1 MHRSFRSHMCGK
13 DREVSGDV
21 LVSIR
26 ALHQP
31 SQAQHLTLLAQAA
44 DEGDEPAHDR
54 RLSCQP
60 LPAHESGVSHRTL
73 PPALPR
79 GLRGSGGVI
88 ESHRGTRGGK
98 TDRQF
103 VFTKHLFFASH
114 ATPSRDMYFIL
125 HRQLCLDMFW
135 VVGLHIYSHLP
146 FRFLPQMDKNLAC
159 INLPLVPTYL
169 PTSEGAY
176 FKSVT
181 KIPTHSKAI
190 S

>member
-1 MHRSFRSHMCGK
+1 MYGK

-73 PPALPR
+73 PSALPR

-88 ESHRGTRGGK
+88 ESHRGTWGGK

-103 VFTKHLFFASH
+103 VFAKHSFFLRPH
-114 ATPSRDMYFIL
+114 ATPSRGHILYFAPSAL
-125 HRQLCLDMFW
+125 SRKCFGLLASTSSDPTVTCHSDSSHR
-135 VVGLHIYSHLP
+135 
-146 FRFLPQMDKNLAC
+146 R
-159 INLPLVPTYL
+159 T
-169 PTSEGAY
+169 
-176 FKSVT
+176 KS
-181 KIPTHSKAI
+181 
-190 S
+190 

>member
-1 MHRSFRSHMCGK
+1 MYGK

-73 PPALPR
+73 PSALPR

-88 ESHRGTRGGK
+88 ESHRGTKGGK

-103 VFTKHLFFASH
+103 VFTKHSFFCVLMQRRAG
-114 ATPSRDMYFIL
+114 DMYFIL
-125 HRQLCLDMFW
+125 HRQLCLGYVLGCW
-135 VVGLHIYSHLP
+135 PPHLQT
-146 FRFLPQMDKNLAC
+146 LQSLA
-159 INLPLVPTYL
+159 IRIPSTDGQQASMHQ
-169 PTSEGAY
+169 PTSH
-176 FKSVT
+176 T
-181 KIPTHSKAI
+181 DIPPNLRRSLF
-190 S
+190 

>member
-1 MHRSFRSHMCGK
+1 MCGK

-31 SQAQHLTLLAQAA
+31 SQAQHLTLLAQVA

-103 VFTKHLFFASH
+103 VFAKHLFFASSCNAEPGH
-114 ATPSRDMYFIL
+114 VLYFAPSALSRYVL
-125 HRQLCLDMFW
+125 GCW
-135 VVGLHIYSHLP
+135 PPHL
-146 FRFLPQMDKNLAC
+146 QSLA
-159 INLPLVPTYL
+159 IQIPPTDGQKSSMHQ
-169 PTSEGAY
+169 PTSR
-176 FKSVT
+176 T
-181 KIPTHSKAI
+181 DIPPNLRRSLF
-190 S
+190 

>member
-1 MHRSFRSHMCGK
+1 MCGK

-73 PPALPR
+73 PSALPR

-88 ESHRGTRGGK
+88 ESHRGTWGGK
-98 TDRQF
+98 TEREF
-103 VFTKHLFFASH
+103 VFAKHLFFLHPH

-125 HRQLCLDMFW
+125 HRQLCLGYVLGCW
-135 VVGLHIYSHLP
+135 PPHLQT
-146 FRFLPQMDKNLAC
+146 LQS
-159 INLPLVPTYL
+159 LVIRIPPTDGQKSSMHQ
-169 PTSEGAY
+169 PTSH
-176 FKSVT
+176 T
-181 KIPTHSKAI
+181 DIPPNLRRSLF
-190 S
+190 